1 LCAFASFVA
10 GRIVFF
16 TILLSSTIQTLARR
30 HHLPFDHVTNRVN
43 VASLF
48 FSPSVTLKKQKR
60 KKRSRSLVSSR
71 HKPSQRRF
79 LVFLLRLR
87 KKTESKKDR
96 HLPFD
101 HATNRVNAASLF
113 FSFGYVK
120 KIETKKR
127 QRRRKDTK
135 RLSHLGRFKHTFLKP
150 GITFRSVVQK
160 I

>member
-1 LCAFASFVA
+1 LHC
-10 GRIVFF
+10 VFF

-30 HHLPFDHVTNRVN
+30 HHLPFDHATNRVN

-48 FSPSVTLKKQKR
+48 FSPSVMLKKQKR
-60 KKRSRSLVSSR
+60 
-71 HKPSQRRF
+71 
-79 LVFLLRLR
+79 
-87 KKTESKKDR
+87 KKDR

-120 KIETKKR
+120 KTETKKR
-127 QRRRKDTK
+127 KRRRKDTK